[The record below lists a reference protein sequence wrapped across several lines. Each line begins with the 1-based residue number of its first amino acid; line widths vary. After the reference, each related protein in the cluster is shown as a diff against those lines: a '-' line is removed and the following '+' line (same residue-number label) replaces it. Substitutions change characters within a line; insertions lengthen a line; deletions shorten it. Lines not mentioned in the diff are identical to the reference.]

1 MLDANSS
8 ETKTCKSSIEST
20 YGISACIHFFCGK
33 WIPPPHCKIK
43 QNHFLRRKSGVEE
56 PKRAVSEAKEGYVH
70 CSLSLCLY
78 RQNDWRKT
86 MDIFK
91 DIVTV
96 FGGITTI
103 GTVLVILVRPIRE
116 WVMGDSAVKAGMKC
130 QLRADMLH
138 TYYKNKDAQKIR
150 QYEAENFEY
159 SYKAYKALKGNSF
172 IDKIKR
178 EVDEWE
184 VVT

>member
-1 MLDANSS
+1 
-8 ETKTCKSSIEST
+8 
-20 YGISACIHFFCGK
+20 
-33 WIPPPHCKIK
+33 
-43 QNHFLRRKSGVEE
+43 
-56 PKRAVSEAKEGYVH
+56 
-70 CSLSLCLY
+70 
-78 RQNDWRKT
+78 

-159 SYKAYKALKGNSF
+159 SYKTYKALKGNSF